1 MKKNRLQW
9 ALPAVALAIAAG
21 LAGCSSEPSRVEA
34 ARETVTGYTMITAGR
49 GAVPDWLEAVGTV
62 EAAQSSRLSS
72 QVMGSVT
79 AVNVHVGDRVRRG
92 QVLARIDDT
101 QPRAALDRAN
111 AAVLAAQKE
120 TAAAEADSE
129 LAEATLRRYQTLLD
143 KKSVSPQEFD
153 EVKARQQGALARRE
167 MARAGVEQA
176 KAAQAQAR
184 TQLDYT
190 EIRAPF
196 DGVITEK
203 PVDPGV
209 LASPG
214 LPLMT
219 VEDTSRYRLEASVDE
234 SEIGLARLGGAVDTT
249 LDALPGKQFPAR
261 IAEIVPAAD
270 PASRS
275 FTVKLELP
283 PNPAI
288 RSGLFGRAHFPRG
301 QRQALTVPRP
311 AILDRGQLQGV
322 YVVGQDKVANLRYV
336 TLGKTLG
343 EQVEIL
349 SGLEAGEQVVANPA
363 GAELGGKIVGG
374 RP

>member
-1 MKKNRLQW
+1 MKKQRLQW
-9 ALPAVALAIAAG
+9 AWPALALAIAGG

-34 ARETVTGYTMITAGR
+34 ARQTVTGYTLITADR

-62 EAAQSSRLSS
+62 QAAQSSRLSS
-72 QVMGSVT
+72 QVMGYVT
-79 AVNVHVGDRVRRG
+79 AVNIHVGDRVRRG

-101 QPRAALDRAN
+101 QPRAALDHAN
-111 AAVLAAQKE
+111 AAVLAAEKE

-153 EVKARQQGALARRE
+153 EVTARQQSALARRE

-196 DGVITEK
+196 DGVVTDK

-214 LPLMT
+214 LPLVM
-219 VEDTSRYRLEASVDE
+219 VEDTSHYRLEATVDE
-234 SEIGLARLGGAVDTT
+234 SEIGLARLGGTVDTT
-249 LDALPGKQFPAR
+249 LDAVPGKQFSAR
-261 IAEIVPAAD
+261 VAEIVPAAD

-311 AILDRGQLQGV
+311 AIVDRGQLQGV

-336 TLGKTLG
+336 TLGKSLG

-349 SGLEAGEQVVANPA
+349 SGLEGGEQVVANPA
-363 GAELGGKIVGG
+363 GAELGGKIIGG

>member
-1 MKKNRLQW
+1 MMKHRLQW
-9 ALPAVALAIAAG
+9 ALPAIALAIAAG

-34 ARETVTGYTMITAGR
+34 APETVTGYTLIKAGH
-49 GAVPDWLEAVGTV
+49 GAVPNWLEAVGTV
-62 EAAQSSRLSS
+62 QAAQSSRLSS
-72 QVMGSVT
+72 QVMGYVT

-111 AAVLAAQKE
+111 AAVLAAEKE
-120 TAAAEADSE
+120 TAAAEADHE
-129 LAEATLRRYQTLLD
+129 LAEATLRRYQALLD

-196 DGVITEK
+196 DGVVTDK

-214 LPLMT
+214 LLLVT
-219 VEDTSRYRLEASVDE
+219 VEDTSHYRLEASVDE
-234 SEIGLARLGGAVDTT
+234 SEIGLARLGGTVDTT
-249 LDALPGKQFPAR
+249 LDALPGKQFSAR
-261 IAEIVPAAD
+261 VAEIVPAAD

-311 AILDRGQLQGV
+311 AIVDRGQLQGV

-336 TLGKTLG
+336 TLGKSLG

-349 SGLEAGEQVVANPA
+349 SGLEGGEQVVANPA
-363 GAELGGKIVGG
+363 GAELGGKIIGG